1 MSRVSK
7 FILIALVGFGL
18 IGILIAFQADP
29 PASDTSAMPAATN
42 EPQAQ
47 VTEGSGQVGP
57 TRYTF
62 MTRPDGT
69 MVMFTTPLP
78 RTDEALLAAMR
89 HILTTDLG
97 VEGRLTTRVA
107 GEAVRWIA
115 GSGVYDATPVRE
127 RDRGPVTGLVIQR
140 R

>member
-7 FILIALVGFGL
+7 FILLAVVGFGL

-29 PASDTSAMPAATN
+29 PASDTRAVPAATN

-47 VTEGSGQVGP
+47 VTEGTGQVGQ

-62 MTRPDGT
+62 MTRQEGT
-69 MVMFTTPLP
+69 VVVFTSPLP
-78 RTDEALLAAMR
+78 RTDEALLAAIR
-89 HILTTDLG
+89 HVLTTDLG

-115 GSGVYDATPVRE
+115 GSGAYDATPIRE
-127 RDRGPVTGLVIQR
+127 REGGPVTGLVIQPR
-140 R
+140 

>member
-1 MSRVSK
+1 MFRFLK
-7 FILIALVGFGL
+7 FGLVAVIGLGLVGFLLSDRRPQPGT
-18 IGILIAFQADP
+18 P
-29 PASDTSAMPAATN
+29 PAAA
-42 EPQAQ
+42 PQAPDQ
-47 VTEGSGQVGP
+47 ARAPREGTGQIGASA
-57 TRYTF
+57 YTF
-62 MTRPDGT
+62 MTGPDGT
-69 MVMFTTPLP
+69 VVTFATPLA
-78 RTDEALLAAMR
+78 RTDEAMLDAMR

-127 RDRGPVTGLVIQR
+127 REGGPVTGLVIQR